1 MGNRS
6 LNFYFLMLRN
16 GTQRTKGMQGEA
28 GQTDEAFG
36 CQEETSLVCS
46 VGDDDDDGRDGET
59 QEGRERAS
67 GC

>member
-6 LNFYFLMLRN
+6 LNFFFLMLRN
-16 GTQRTKGMQGEA
+16 GTQRTKGMQEEA

-46 VGDDDDDGRDGET
+46 VGDDDGRDGET
-59 QEGRERAS
+59 QEGGRGRAS